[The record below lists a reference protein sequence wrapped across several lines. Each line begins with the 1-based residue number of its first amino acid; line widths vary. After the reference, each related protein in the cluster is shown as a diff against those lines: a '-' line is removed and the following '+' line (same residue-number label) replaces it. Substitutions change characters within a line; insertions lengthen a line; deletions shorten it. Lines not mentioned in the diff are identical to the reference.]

1 MNRILSVLVCLILA
15 VPVLAG
21 VGPGD
26 TAPDFELTDT
36 AGTAHSL
43 AALLKEGRIVVLEW
57 FNPDCP
63 FIKKHHLAHRTMDA
77 TYAEFADK
85 NVVWLGINSGAEG
98 KQGAG
103 LERNLKA
110 VEEYAI
116 SFPILLDPDG
126 AVGRAYGAKTT
137 PHLFIVTPD
146 GTVAYAGA
154 IDDDN
159 SPGKLGANNYVAAAL
174 KALTAGKKPEIT
186 ETKAYGCSVKYGD

>member
-1 MNRILSVLVCLILA
+1 MNRILTVLVCLALA

-36 AGTAHSL
+36 AGAGHSL
-43 AALLKEGRIVVLEW
+43 AALLAEGRIVVLEW

-63 FIKKHHLAHRTMDA
+63 FIKKHHLAHRTMD
-77 TYAEFADK
+77 TTFAEFADK
-85 NVVWLGINSGAEG
+85 NVVWLGINSGAAG

-103 LERNLKA
+103 LERNRRA

-116 SFPILLDPDG
+116 SFPILMDPDG

-137 PHLFIVTPD
+137 PHLFVITPD
-146 GTVAYAGA
+146 GLVAYAGA

-159 SPGKLGANNYVAAAL
+159 SPGKLGANNYGAAAL